1 MQKKLIIKLRR
12 DRVLLAWGIGGLIFS
27 ALLLVYMHTTPW
39 AVKQYASI
47 IKSPKFFPNI
57 GIYGLLVMSAV
68 LVATALG
75 QTRKIKSGNAAA
87 PNAVELNIY
96 GLIMIAIWAGFIFL
110 NNILY
115 RSTHIISYLS
125 YFRFDC
131 ILVYRD
137 YCETVVCITILV
149 IKAAF
154 PCRGSVSTNVSFS
167 TSKPPISASN
177 DLYRWE

>member
-12 DRVLLAWGIGGLIFS
+12 DRVLLAWGIGGLILS

-68 LVATALG
+68 LVATAFG

-87 PNAVELNIY
+87 PDTVELNIY

-110 NNILY
+110 NNILGFVLA
-115 RSTHIISYLS
+115 SMI
-125 YFRFDC
+125 C
-131 ILVYRD
+131 ILANEWLCGVNMKRATPYLIA
-137 YCETVVCITILV
+137 VIAPILFYV
-149 IKAAF
+149 LFGKLLKVRFVPF
-154 PCRGSVSTNVSFS
+154 PFIG
-167 TSKPPISASN
+167 
-177 DLYRWE
+177 